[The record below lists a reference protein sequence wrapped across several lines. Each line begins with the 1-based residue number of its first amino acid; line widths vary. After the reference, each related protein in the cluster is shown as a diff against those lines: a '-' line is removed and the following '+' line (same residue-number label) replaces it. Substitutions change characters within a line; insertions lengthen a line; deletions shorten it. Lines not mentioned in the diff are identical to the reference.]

1 MNDPYHKET
10 LENTMTFM
18 NNCAAYPDFY
28 DTGFMNDIEYYK
40 VKIPFDQVKVP
51 VHMIHGTADPDIF
64 YTQAEQA
71 HAGIPDRLHPRHSR
85 KRWSY
90 SPNLP
95 YVPYTPMYKEA
106 FAFRSVDCFRQEA
119 LWDGRP
125 AVWMAYDEEIL
136 NKKLWKNAQWSF
148 KKMKD

>member
-1 MNDPYHKET
+1 LAEDFVNDPYHKET

-71 HAGIPDRLHPRHSR
+71 HAGIADSILVTLENAGHTLQIS
-85 KRWSY
+85 
-90 SPNLP
+90 
-95 YVPYTPMYKEA
+95 PMYKEA
-106 FAFRSVDCFRQEA
+106 FAQ
-119 LWDGRP
+119 
-125 AVWMAYDEEIL
+125 
-136 NKKLWKNAQWSF
+136 
-148 KKMKD
+148 